1 MWTTLRVAHILTRQT
16 NNKYSFVMKKDN
28 PAVASWRSPDKS
40 STIVN
45 PFQDYR
51 TAVNLLQD
59 E

>member
-1 MWTTLRVAHILTRQT
+1 MR
-16 NNKYSFVMKKDN
+16 KEN
-28 PAVASWRSPDKS
+28 PEAVSLRSPDKN